1 MLTTL
6 YYFLQVVLCSGIMM
20 GYYWLVLRNKRF
32 HQYNR
37 FYILAIAALAWIVP
51 LIKIQWNKPEN
62 NDLQLTRF
70 FSVIADNNSEIES
83 GLTGSSVYMNWQGA
97 LVALYILVAL
107 VLLTGMTRAILRIYQ
122 LLKNHSCKTIGDV
135 YLILTTAEGAPFS
148 FFRYIFWHE
157 SIDLKSEA
165 GKQMMQHELTHVRQ
179 KHSIDKIGIQLVL
192 IAGWFNP
199 FFWLMKK
206 EMEMIHEFIA
216 DHKAVARG
224 DAASLAQML
233 LTASY
238 PQQQHLLT
246 NPFFFSPIKRRLQM
260 ITNQHHPKFSY
271 LRRLVVLPLL
281 AVLVIC
287 FSFRNKDR
295 DAGTPI
301 SVSTVLEQV
310 YKEVPAA
317 LKPATSKAVP
327 DRGTIILNSDSVY
340 RLPKGK
346 PVKLVQ
352 PNGKTATVVVD
363 GNRLQL
369 QEHKQGSNLLSSF
382 PDGKKPLI
390 VLNGEKVSESKL
402 SAISPNDIATINVM
416 KGGTA
421 NALFKDE
428 VAENGV
434 IMITT
439 KNAASGELKV
449 KIRNEQEPVTKL
461 NEKVLVVLDGVVQ
474 DKSLGELNILP
485 EKIASVSVLKGKM
498 ATQSYGERASGG
510 AILIKT
516 KEGFVTVREY
526 NEKPEEIK
534 IVPFQGLPVVK
545 EQPEEPAHFP
555 GGKETWP
562 KYLYRNLN
570 KDLPRKAG
578 APPGNYT
585 VQLSFLVAANGL
597 ISNLRAENNPGYG
610 TAEEAVRVIR
620 YGPKWVPAK
629 QGGKA
634 VSSQVTQTIRFVVN
648 E

>member
-51 LIKIQWNKPEN
+51 LIKIQWNKPGN
-62 NDLQLTRF
+62 NDLQLVRF

-83 GLTGSSVYMNWQGA
+83 GLTGNSVYMNWQGA
-97 LVALYILVAL
+97 LVALYTLVAL
-107 VLLTGMTRAILRIYQ
+107 VLLTGMIRAILRIYQ
-122 LLKNHSCKTIGDV
+122 LLKTHSCKTVGDV

-157 SIDLKSEA
+157 SIDLKSDA

-233 LTASY
+233 LAASY

-260 ITNQHHPKFSY
+260 ISNHHHPKFSY
-271 LRRLVVLPLL
+271 MRRLVVLPLL
-281 AVLVIC
+281 AVVVVF
-287 FSFRNKDR
+287 FSFRNKNAES
-295 DAGTPI
+295 AGPI
-301 SVSTVLEQV
+301 SVAAVLQEV
-310 YKEVPAA
+310 YREVPVAMQ
-317 LKPATSKAVP
+317 PAKLTDLPAR
-327 DRGTIILNSDSVY
+327 DTIILNSDSVY

-352 PNGKTATVVVD
+352 ENGKMVTAVID
-363 GNRLQL
+363 GNSLQL
-369 QEHKQGSNLLSSF
+369 KERKGGSALLSSF
-382 PDGKKPLI
+382 PEEKKPVIL
-390 VLNGEKVSESKL
+390 LDGERVTEVEL
-402 SAISPNDIATINVM
+402 SSVKPDDIATINVM
-416 KGGTA
+416 KGTSA
-421 NALFKDE
+421 QNLFRDE
-428 VAENGV
+428 VVENGV
-434 IMITT
+434 VMITT
-439 KNAASGELKV
+439 KKGASGELKV
-449 KIRNEQEPVTKL
+449 KIRNEQEPVKKL

-474 DKSLGELNILP
+474 DKTIGELNILP
-485 EKIASVSVLKGKM
+485 EKIASVSVLKGKL
-498 ATQSYGERASGG
+498 ATQSYGERAKGG

-516 KEGFVTVREY
+516 KEGPVTVREY
-526 NEKPEEIK
+526 EGSPEKIRVATQMGYKIIK
-534 IVPFQGLPVVK
+534 
-545 EQPEEPAHFP
+545 EPEEPAHFP
-555 GGKETWP
+555 GGKETWS

-570 KDLPRKAG
+570 NELPRKAG

-585 VQLSFLVAANGL
+585 VQLSFLVATNGV
-597 ISNLRAENNPGYG
+597 ISDLRAENNPGFG

-629 QGGKA
+629 QGGEA
-634 VSSQVTQTIRFVVN
+634 VLSQVKQTIRFVVK

>member
-62 NDLQLTRF
+62 NDLQLARF

-107 VLLTGMTRAILRIYQ
+107 ALLTGMTRAILRIYQ
-122 LLKNHSCKTIGDV
+122 LLKTHSCKTVGDV

-157 SIDLKSEA
+157 SIDLKSDA

-179 KHSIDKIGIQLVL
+179 KHSIDKMVMQLVL

-233 LTASY
+233 LAASY

-260 ITNQHHPKFSY
+260 ISNQHHPKFSY
-271 LRRLVVLPLL
+271 MRRLVVLPLL
-281 AVLVIC
+281 AVVVVF
-287 FSFRNKDR
+287 FSFRNKD
-295 DAGTPI
+295 AANAKPV
-301 SVSTVLEQV
+301 SVANVIREI
-310 YKEVPAA
+310 YNDVPAS
-317 LKPATSKAVP
+317 LRPAKEINIPQKDT
-327 DRGTIILNSDSVY
+327 TILSADSVY
-340 RLPKGK
+340 LIPKGK
-346 PVKLVQ
+346 SIQLVGETGKQTMVAIEGNSLKLVEN
-352 PNGKTATVVVD
+352 NGKT
-363 GNRLQL
+363 
-369 QEHKQGSNLLSSF
+369 SLL
-382 PDGKKPLI
+382 P
-390 VLNGEKVSESKL
+390 
-402 SAISPNDIATINVM
+402 
-416 KGGTA
+416 
-421 NALFKDE
+421 KDS
-428 VAENGV
+428 
-434 IMITT
+434 
-439 KNAASGELKV
+439 SGELKV
-449 KIRNEQEPVTKL
+449 KIRNEQEPVKKL

-474 DKSLGELNILP
+474 DKTIGELNILP
-485 EKIASVSVLKGKM
+485 EKIASVSVLKGKL
-498 ATQSYGERASGG
+498 ATQSYGERAKGG

-516 KEGFVTVREY
+516 KEGPVTVREY
-526 NEKPEEIK
+526 EGSPEKIRVATQMGYKIIK
-534 IVPFQGLPVVK
+534 
-545 EQPEEPAHFP
+545 EPEEPAHFP
-555 GGKETWP
+555 GGKETWS

-570 KDLPRKAG
+570 NELPRKAG

-585 VQLSFLVAANGL
+585 VQLSFLVATNGV
-597 ISNLRAENNPGYG
+597 ISNLRAENNPGFG

-629 QGGKA
+629 QGGEA
-634 VSSQVTQTIRFVVN
+634 VLSQVKQTIRFVVK